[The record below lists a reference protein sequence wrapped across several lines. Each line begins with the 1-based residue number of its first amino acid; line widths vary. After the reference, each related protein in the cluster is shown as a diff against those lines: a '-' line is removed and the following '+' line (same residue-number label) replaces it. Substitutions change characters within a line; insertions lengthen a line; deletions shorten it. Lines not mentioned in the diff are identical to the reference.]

1 MAAVEF
7 DFYYYQCEILPLVKT
22 GKNSSGSVSKPLGH
36 LFSFMQRKCSF
47 STRGQRTLRIIFKLI
62 KCMQIDMW

>member
-47 STRGQRTLRIIFKLI
+47 STRGQRTL
-62 KCMQIDMW
+62 